1 MNKATEIQSLA
12 AQPLLYSLNERVRP
26 LLDVVDR
33 LRSLN
38 VAKEGIQLPTI
49 VVVGDQSSGKSS
61 VLESLAG
68 ISLPRGQG
76 ICTRVPLVLSL
87 QDGSLASLI
96 LEYAGK
102 SVQTDESSVTRVIE
116 AATREIAGESK
127 GISNTP
133 ITLIVRKPGVPDLT
147 MVDLPGIT
155 RVAVRGQPGNIY
167 EQVRD
172 IIMEY
177 ITPEESI
184 ILNVISASVDFSTS
198 ESIRMSQIVDK
209 TGHRTLA
216 VVTKSDKSP
225 EGLLEKVTTDDVSIG
240 LGYVCVRNR
249 IGGESFMEARALESK
264 LFGSHPLLS
273 RIDKSTVGIPN
284 LARKLVQIQASIIA
298 KSLPRIT
305 RQINDKLNSNIVA
318 LNEMPRNFTSVAEAM
333 TAFMRI
339 LGSMKDS
346 LRKILIAGEFDDF
359 PDEAKMHCTSRLAEL
374 MDGYFNNLQHSTANE
389 GLFLMEEVTILE
401 DSKGIWL
408 PNFLPRSVF
417 LTFLHG
423 KVRVINPTP
432 AAFIEGVWDYLEEVV
447 SRVMRNHC
455 TNFPQ
460 LHSTMRR
467 AAEGVVSKMKKQGTE
482 RMKEMLEMEKVADY
496 TCCPEYISTWKHL
509 MAHQQEFMAIV
520 EETAKTKTTKLKIV
534 EFGEVDVAHMRAH
547 KGVAQRA
554 FDMKMRVKAY
564 WKVVLRRM
572 VDSVALHLLFSVQS
586 LVNKELEAA
595 IVEEL
600 MRPDGG
606 GIERLLEEAPSVT
619 NKREKLTRSVEL
631 LKESKYVV
639 EQSMDFVV

>member
-1 MNKATEIQSLA
+1 MKKQIPQNAVVLILLLQMGPIVPVMNKATEIQALA
-12 AQPLLYSLNERVRP
+12 AQPLLYSLNERIRP

-33 LRSLN
+33 LRSLKCSSN
-38 VAKEGIQLPTI
+38 DHICYARDEQHLPPWLESTQQELLLYLEFDQKSR
-49 VVVGDQSSGKSS
+49 DQSSGKSS

-68 ISLPRGQG
+68 INLPRGQG
-76 ICTRVPLVLSL
+76 ICTRVPLILSL
-87 QDGSLASLI
+87 QDGSLASLTI
-96 LEYAGK
+96 EYAGK
-102 SVQTDESSVTRVIE
+102 SVQTDESSVTRAIE

-198 ESIRMSQIVDK
+198 ESIRMSQMVDK
-209 TGHRTLA
+209 TGHRTLI
-216 VVTKSDKSP
+216 VVTKSNKSP
-225 EGLLEKVTTDDVSIG
+225 EGLLEK
-240 LGYVCVRNR
+240 
-249 IGGESFMEARALESK
+249 
-264 LFGSHPLLS
+264 
-273 RIDKSTVGIPN
+273 
-284 LARKLVQIQASIIA
+284 ASIIA
-298 KSLPRIT
+298 KSLPSIT

-318 LNEMPRNFTSVAEAM
+318 LNEMPRNFTSAADAM
-333 TAFMRI
+333 TGFVRI
-339 LGSMKDS
+339 LGSTKDS

-359 PDEAKMHCTSRLAEL
+359 RDEAKMHCTSRLAEL
-374 MDGYFNNLQHSTANE
+374 MDGYFNNLQQSTANE

-423 KVRVINPTP
+423 KMRVINPTP

-447 SRVMRNHC
+447 SRVMMNHY

-467 AAEGVVSKMKKQGTE
+467 AA
-482 RMKEMLEMEKVADY
+482 
-496 TCCPEYISTWKHL
+496 
-509 MAHQQEFMAIV
+509 
-520 EETAKTKTTKLKIV
+520 
-534 EFGEVDVAHMRAH
+534 
-547 KGVAQRA
+547 
-554 FDMKMRVKAY
+554 
-564 WKVVLRRM
+564 
-572 VDSVALHLLFSVQS
+572 
-586 LVNKELEAA
+586 
-595 IVEEL
+595 
-600 MRPDGG
+600 
-606 GIERLLEEAPSVT
+606 
-619 NKREKLTRSVEL
+619 
-631 LKESKYVV
+631 
-639 EQSMDFVV
+639 